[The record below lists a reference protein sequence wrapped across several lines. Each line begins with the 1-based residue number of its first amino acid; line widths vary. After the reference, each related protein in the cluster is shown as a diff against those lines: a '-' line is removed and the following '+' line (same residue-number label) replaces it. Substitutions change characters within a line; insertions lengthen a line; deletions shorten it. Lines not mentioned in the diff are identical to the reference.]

1 MVTTNAYTLDGRYRT
16 NPGEGFDGVVRIS
29 YSGQSASGTL
39 LFDGRAV
46 LTAAHLFEGRSGTA
60 TVNFDTRSGAQSL
73 SSAKILAHPSY
84 DSQSNHDLAL
94 VWLSTPAPSAADRYG
109 LYRDSNEIGRAF
121 TLVGFG
127 KTGTGQ
133 TGITSNESSPPIR
146 LKAENQFDAD
156 AASLKAELG
165 GGMSWTPAPGKQ
177 LVADFDNGISAN
189 DALGRLL
196 GLNDF
201 GRGALEGLVAQ
212 GDSGGPALIGNQIA
226 GVASYTTSLS
236 KGAIRPDIDSI
247 LTNSSFGEIGAW
259 QRVSAY
265 QQWIDQ
271 SLRAQYLDAPTRP
284 DQVQKIVSEAD
295 AGTSLAYFLVQFNGS
310 RQQAD
315 ATISVDYATRD
326 GSALAGSDYI
336 ATRGR
341 LNLYPGEQHAAIAV
355 EIIGDRI
362 AEPTEFFYL
371 DIFNPNGGAFAP
383 GVLQLTA
390 VRTILDQDGWLG

>member
-1 MVTTNAYTLDGRYRT
+1 MVTTNAYTLDSRYRT
-16 NPGEGFDGVVRIS
+16 TPGEGFDGVVRIT
-29 YSGQSASGTL
+29 YNGQSASGTL

-46 LTAAHLFEGRSGTA
+46 LTAAHLFEGRLSTA
-60 TVNFDTRSGAQSL
+60 TINFETRSGTQSL
-73 SSAKILAHPSY
+73 SSSRILTHSSY
-84 DSQSNHDLAL
+84 DLQSNHDLAL
-94 VWLSTPAPSAADRYG
+94 VWLSTPAPTAADRYG
-109 LYRDSNEIGRAF
+109 LYRDSNEVGRAF

-133 TGITSNESSPPIR
+133 TGITSTDSSPPVR

-156 AASLKAELG
+156 AAALKAELG
-165 GGMSWTPAPGKQ
+165 SSMSWTPVAGKQ
-177 LVADFDNGISAN
+177 LMADFDNGISAN

-201 GRGALEGLVAQ
+201 GRGAMEGLLAQ
-212 GDSGGPALIGNQIA
+212 GDSGGPAFIGQQIA
-226 GVASYTTSLS
+226 GVASYTTSLH
-236 KGAIRPDIDSI
+236 KGAIRPDIDTV

-259 QRVSAY
+259 QRISAY

-271 SLRAQYLDAPTRP
+271 NLRANYLDAPSRP
-284 DQVQKIVSEAD
+284 DQVQKTINEGNEAT
-295 AGTSLAYFLVQFNGS
+295 GLAYFLLQFTGT

-315 ATISVDYATRD
+315 AIVSVDYTTRD
-326 GSALAGSDYI
+326 GTALAGSDYI

-341 LNLYPGEQHAAIAV
+341 LNLYPNEQQAVIAV

-371 DIFNPNGGAFAP
+371 DISNPVGGSFGP
-383 GVLQLTA
+383 GILQLTA
-390 VRTILDQDGWLG
+390 VRSIIDQDGWIG

>member
-94 VWLSTPAPSAADRYG
+94 VWLSTPAPSTADRYG

-133 TGITSNESSPPIR
+133 TGITSSESSPPIR

-326 GSALAGSDYI
+326 GSALSGSDFI

>member
-94 VWLSTPAPSAADRYG
+94 VWLSTPAPSTADRYG

-326 GSALAGSDYI
+326 GSALSGSDFI

>member
-94 VWLSTPAPSAADRYG
+94 VWLSAPAPSAADRYG

-165 GGMSWTPAPGKQ
+165 GGMSWTPAAGKQ

-212 GDSGGPALIGNQIA
+212 GDSGGPALISNQIA

-341 LNLYPGEQHAAIAV
+341 LNL
-355 EIIGDRI
+355 
-362 AEPTEFFYL
+362 
-371 DIFNPNGGAFAP
+371 
-383 GVLQLTA
+383 
-390 VRTILDQDGWLG
+390 

>member
-94 VWLSTPAPSAADRYG
+94 VWLSAPAPNAADRYG

-121 TLVGFG
+121 TLIGFG

-133 TGITSNESSPPIR
+133 TGITSSESSPPIR

-212 GDSGGPALIGNQIA
+212 GDSGGPALIGSQIA

-326 GSALAGSDYI
+326 GSALSGSDYI